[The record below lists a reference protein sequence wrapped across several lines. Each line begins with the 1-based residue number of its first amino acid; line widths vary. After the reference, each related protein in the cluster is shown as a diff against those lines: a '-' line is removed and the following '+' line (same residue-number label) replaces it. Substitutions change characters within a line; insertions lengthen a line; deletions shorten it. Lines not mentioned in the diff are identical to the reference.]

1 VREALKVTIP
11 TFDVH
16 RACYNLHK
24 LFTFRIY
31 QTSRSMIQLD
41 SNIESAITIMASNA
55 ESNPDLDFVLAVLA
69 DADEFKANWKKTTV
83 RLGFSR
89 SDKP

>member
-1 VREALKVTIP
+1 
-11 TFDVH
+11 
-16 RACYNLHK
+16 
-24 LFTFRIY
+24 
-31 QTSRSMIQLD
+31 
-41 SNIESAITIMASNA
+41 MASDA

-89 SDKP
+89 PDKP